1 VPVERILV
9 PLARRYLAVF
19 TAAVALAPF
28 AASAQVFRAYLTL
41 DGNDANPCTVA
52 APCRLLPAALAA
64 VSDGGEIWMLD
75 SGNYNI
81 GPVAI
86 AKSVKILAVPGALGS
101 VVALGGDAIDI
112 GTAGAKVTLRNL
124 NIAPFS
130 AASASFTGVRMTNG
144 AALALENVRVLDFAT
159 GRGVWVSTA
168 AKVSVLDSVFR
179 NYSTGL
185 VLAEGAQ
192 GNVSG
197 STFELGAN
205 AGINVSTTLAG
216 VSTLATIS
224 RSVISKSNS
233 GILGEVFASNSAIR
247 VYVHD
252 SVMEYNNDVGV
263 AAYVGGA
270 YTGSVADVTLGN
282 SMVVT
287 SNYCVR
293 SLGPGARAW
302 VSGSTLNNCS
312 FGLYASSGGV
322 LESAGNNMVRNC
334 SPCAT
339 GVTAVGTQ

>member
-1 VPVERILV
+1 M
-9 PLARRYLAVF
+9 PLARRYLAVL
-19 TAAVALAPF
+19 AAAFALAPI
-28 AASAQVFRAYLTL
+28 AASAQLFRAYLTL

-64 VSDGGEIWMLD
+64 VADGGEIWMLD
-75 SGNYNI
+75 SANYNT

-86 AKSVKILAVPGALGS
+86 TKSVTILAMPGALGS
-101 VVALGGDAIDI
+101 VVALGGNAFDI
-112 GTAGAKVTLRNL
+112 GTAGVRVTLRNL

-130 AASASFTGVRMTNG
+130 AASANFTGVRMTNG
-144 AALALENVRVLDFAT
+144 AALALENVHVLDFVT

-197 STFELGAN
+197 STFELGGN
-205 AGINVSTTLAG
+205 VGINVSTTLDS

-233 GILGEVFASNSAIR
+233 GILGEVFANFASVR

-263 AAYVGGA
+263 GAYVGSF
-270 YTGSVADVTLGN
+270 TGSVADVTLGN
-282 SMVVT
+282 GMVAT
-287 SNYCVR
+287 STYCVR
-293 SLGPGARAW
+293 SLGTGARAW
-302 VSGSTLNNCS
+302 VSGSTLNNCA
-312 FGLYASSGGV
+312 FGLYAASGGL

-334 SPCAT
+334 SPCVS
-339 GVTAVGTQ
+339 GVTVVGTQ